1 MPRQTLKELT
11 AFQVDRL
18 NKSGYHRVGGV
29 SGLCLQV
36 KATGSR
42 SWVLRMTFGG
52 KRRDLGLGSYPSVTL
67 SMARERARMSLDRA
81 WAGYDPVEERRE
93 LREKSK
99 PAVESAETK
108 TFKQCVL
115 EFCQDKI
122 MHQKNAHRARQQ
134 FENSL
139 EAYAFPILGE
149 LPVDKIELD
158 HILQVLRPIWKEKPD
173 TASRVRS
180 RVERVLNWAT
190 VSGHRT
196 DENPARW
203 RGHLDQILA
212 PPSKLRAQGHHP
224 ALPVNDMPEFMG
236 SLKKRKA
243 SNSALALEFLIL
255 TAGRSGEVRNAEWAE
270 IDFEQKVWNVPAGRT
285 KTGRNHRVPLS
296 EQALNVLTTTPRIAG
311 ADKIWSGAS
320 GKPMSDMTIAAI
332 VKKMNAAE
340 ETAGGDGWKDAQS
353 NRVATP
359 HGFRSTFRDWAA
371 EETEWPRE
379 MAEIA
384 LAHNMGSAVERAYR
398 RTDML
403 ERRRAMMQDWAD
415 FVHGKLNSLP

>member
-1 MPRQTLKELT
+1 MPRRTLKELT
-11 AFQVDRL
+11 AFQVDKL
-18 NKSGYHRVGGV
+18 EKLGYHRVGGV

-36 KATGSR
+36 KATGSK

-81 WAGYDPVEERRE
+81 WAGYDPVEERRAI
-93 LREKSK
+93 REISK
-99 PAVESAETK
+99 PIVESVNAK

-158 HILQVLRPIWKEKPD
+158 HILQTLRPIWKEKPD

-190 VSGHRT
+190 VSGHRAG
-196 DENPARW
+196 ENPARW

-212 PPSKLRAQGHHP
+212 PPSKLRVQGHHP
-224 ALPVNDMPEFMG
+224 ALPVNDMPEFVG
-236 SLKKRKA
+236 SLKKRKV

-255 TAGRSGEVRNAEWAE
+255 TASRSGEVRNAEWGE
-270 IDFEQKVWNVPAGRT
+270 IDFDQKVWNVPAGRT
-285 KTGRNHRVPLS
+285 KTGKSHRIPLS
-296 EQALNVLTTTPRIAG
+296 KQALNVLAATPRLAG
-311 ADKIWSGAS
+311 ADRIWSGTS

-340 ETAGGDGWKDAQS
+340 ETAGGDGWKGAQS

-403 ERRRAMMQDWAD
+403 ERRRAMMQDWAE
-415 FVHGKLNSLP
+415 FVHGELTSAT

>member
-1 MPRQTLKELT
+1 MPRRTLKELT
-11 AFQVDRL
+11 AFQVDKL
-18 NKSGYHRVGGV
+18 DKPGYHRVGGV

-81 WAGYDPVEERRE
+81 WAGYDPVEERRA
-93 LREKSK
+93 LREQSK
-99 PAVESAETK
+99 PVIENESSK
-108 TFKQCVL
+108 SFKQCVL

-122 MHQKNAHRARQQ
+122 MHHKNAHRARQQ

-139 EAYAFPILGE
+139 EAYAFPTLGE
-149 LPVDKIELD
+149 MPVDQIELD
-158 HILQVLRPIWKEKPD
+158 HILHVLRPIWKEKPD

-196 DENPARW
+196 GENPARW

-212 PPSKLRAQGHHP
+212 PPNKLHKQGHHP
-224 ALPVNDMPEFMG
+224 ALPVKDIPAFMQ
-236 SLKKRKA
+236 SLKKRRV

-255 TAGRSGEVRNAEWAE
+255 TASRSGEVRNAEWDE

-285 KTGRNHRVPLS
+285 KTGKNHRVPLS
-296 EQALNVLTTTPRIAG
+296 EQALKVLSATPRIAG
-311 ADKIWSGAS
+311 SNRIWSGTS

-340 ETAGGDGWKDAQS
+340 EAAGGDGWKDAQS

-403 ERRRAMMQDWAD
+403 ERRRVMMQDWAD
-415 FVHGKLNSLP
+415 YVNGSSLSDI

>member
-1 MPRQTLKELT
+1 MPRRTLKELT
-11 AFQVDRL
+11 AFQVDKL
-18 NKSGYHRVGGV
+18 EKSGYHRVGGV
-29 SGLCLQV
+29 SGLCLQI
-36 KATGSR
+36 KATGSK

-81 WAGYDPVEERRE
+81 WAGYDPVEERRA
-93 LREKSK
+93 LREQTKPVIENVSSKS
-99 PAVESAETK
+99 
-108 TFKQCVL
+108 FKQCVL

-122 MHQKNAHRARQQ
+122 MHQKNARRARQQ
-134 FENSL
+134 FANSL
-139 EAYAFPILGE
+139 ETYAFPILGE
-149 LPVDKIELD
+149 LSVDQIELD

-196 DENPARW
+196 GENPARW

-212 PPSKLRAQGHHP
+212 PPNKLRKPGHHP
-224 ALPVNDMPEFMG
+224 ALPVKDVPDFMR
-236 SLKKRKA
+236 SLKKRRV
-243 SNSALALEFLIL
+243 SSSALALEFLIL
-255 TAGRSGEVRNAEWAE
+255 TASRSGEVRNAEWDE
-270 IDFEQKVWNVPAGRT
+270 IDFDRRVWNVPAGRT
-285 KTGRNHRVPLS
+285 KTGKSHRIPLS
-296 EQALNVLTTTPRIAG
+296 EQALKVLFEIARIVG
-311 ADKIWSGAS
+311 TELIFSGTS
-320 GKPMSDMTIAAI
+320 GRPMSDMTIAAI

-340 ETAGGDGWKDAQS
+340 EAAGGDGWKDAQS

-359 HGFRSTFRDWAA
+359 HGFRSTFRDWVA
-371 EETEWPRE
+371 EDTEWPRE

-403 ERRRAMMQDWAD
+403 ERRRSMMQEWAS
-415 FVHGKLNSLP
+415 FVHGKLI

>member
-1 MPRQTLKELT
+1 MPRRTLKELT
-11 AFQVDRL
+11 AFQVDKL
-18 NKSGYHRVGGV
+18 DKPGYHRVGGV

-36 KATGSR
+36 KASGSR

-81 WAGYDPVEERRE
+81 WAGFDPVEERRA
-93 LREKSK
+93 LREQSK
-99 PAVESAETK
+99 PPAEETAAK

-139 EAYAFPILGE
+139 EAYAFPTMGD

-180 RVERVLNWAT
+180 RVERVLNWAA

-196 DENPARW
+196 GENPARW

-212 PPSKLRAQGHHP
+212 PPSKLHKQGHHP
-224 ALPVNDMPEFMG
+224 ALPVKDMPEFMR
-236 SLKKRKA
+236 SLKKRKV

-255 TAGRSGEVRNAEWAE
+255 TASRSGEVRNAEWDE

-285 KTGRNHRVPLS
+285 KTGKSHRVPLS
-296 EQALNVLTTTPRIAG
+296 EQAMAVLEATPRLAG
-311 ADKIWSGAS
+311 AKIIWSGTS

-340 ETAGGDGWKDAQS
+340 EAADGDGWKDTQS

-398 RTDML
+398 RSDML
-403 ERRRAMMQDWAD
+403 ERRRAMMQDWAN
-415 FVHGKLNSLP
+415 FVHGKQSPNS